1 MALKRRGEDLDIP
14 VEGELVLSAGAIQS
28 PHLLML
34 SGVGDA
40 EHLSTLG
47 INTTMHLPG
56 VGQNLHDHPAWCFD
70 YGARNHRDSLAAE
83 LTPIGRIKTGLDW
96 LLFKEA

>member
-1 MALKRRGEDLDIP
+1 
-14 VEGELVLSAGAIQS
+14 
-28 PHLLML
+28 ML

-56 VGQNLHDHPAWCFD
+56 LVRIYMTTRHGALITEPA
-70 YGARNHRDSLAAE
+70 
-83 LTPIGRIKTGLDW
+83 ITGIP
-96 LLFKEA
+96 